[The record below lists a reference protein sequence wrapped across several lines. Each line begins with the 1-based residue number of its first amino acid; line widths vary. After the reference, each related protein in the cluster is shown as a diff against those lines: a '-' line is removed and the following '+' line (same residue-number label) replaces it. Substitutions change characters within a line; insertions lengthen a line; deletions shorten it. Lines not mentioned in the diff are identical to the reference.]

1 MPFTFLST
9 FHLHFSIWLSLLP
22 LRCLIHNRYPPLS
35 IIRTSTFLNDFH
47 FPCYAIKNMLSPLLN
62 DPHSTGLLLRASLL
76 LTPRIPA
83 LVIIMNMMIVDA
95 LLMIFRM
102 IVITIVNDDTMKITK
117 FLMMMPFLIVM
128 TPVASEAKARLVRGW
143 EASLGWQKP
152 SMRQKSVQWEDQS
165 SEKCSK
171 SRNIFKVKWINQS
184 IKSPYWEFQVQPG

>member
-1 MPFTFLST
+1 MTFTSLE
-9 FHLHFSIWLSLLP
+9 WLL
-22 LRCLIHNRYPPLS
+22 
-35 IIRTSTFLNDFH
+35 
-47 FPCYAIKNMLSPLLN
+47 PLLN

-95 LLMIFRM
+95 LLMIFIM
-102 IVITIVNDDTMKITK
+102 IVIVIVNDDTMKITK